1 MDYVYHMIPKKMTGE
16 VLISLNEIKLIHP
29 ELYKTYSKKY
39 SDHPKRSILLLKSIP
54 KLNCLWNDVIF
65 LLPLHPYYVYEALH
79 SLGVNIKRDLMF
91 YEIPTERLMKNKNA
105 VYFYN
110 KENYIGPASD
120 IPDEEIQIID
130 IISYPECS
138 VLPLDT
144 LAYFTEEH
152 KKGVNF
158 GMFAHIPHILSLG
171 NINIK
176 GVNMINWSVAPVQT
190 KLI

>member
-39 SDHPKRSILLLKSIP
+39 SDYPERPSLLLKSIP

-65 LLPLHPYYVYEALH
+65 LLPLHPYYVYEALN
-79 SLGVNIKRDLMF
+79 SLGVSIKKDLMF
-91 YEIPTERLMKNKNA
+91 YEIPTERLMNNKNT

-110 KENYIGPASD
+110 KEDYLGPASD
-120 IPDEEIQIID
+120 IPYEEIQIID
-130 IISYPECS
+130 IISYPECLA
-138 VLPLDT
+138 LPLDT

-176 GVNMINWSVAPVQT
+176 GVNKINWCAPVQT
-190 KLI
+190 

>member
-16 VLISLNEIKLIHP
+16 VLISLNEIKLIDS

-39 SDHPKRSILLLKSIP
+39 SDHPERPSLFLKRIP

-65 LLPLHPYYVYEALH
+65 LLPLHPYYVYEALY
-79 SLGVNIKRDLMF
+79 SLGLSIKKDLMF
-91 YEIPTERLMKNKNA
+91 YEIPTERLMKNKNG

-110 KENYIGPASD
+110 KENYRGPASD
-120 IPDEEIQIID
+120 IPDEEIQVID

-138 VLPLDT
+138 ALPSDA
-144 LAYFTEEH
+144 LAYFTEQH

-176 GVNMINWSVAPVQT
+176 GVNMINWSAAPVQ
-190 KLI
+190 I

>member
-1 MDYVYHMIPKKMTGE
+1 MDYVYHMVPKEMKGE
-16 VLISLNEIKLIHP
+16 VLTSLNEMKLIYP

-39 SDHPKRSILLLKSIP
+39 FNHPERESLLLRSIP
-54 KLNCLWNDVIF
+54 KLDCLWNDVIF
-65 LLPLHPYYVYEALH
+65 LLPLHPYYVYKALH
-79 SLGVNIKRDLMF
+79 SLGVSIREDLMF
-91 YEIPTERLMKNKNA
+91 YEIPTERLIDNQNA

-110 KENYIGPASD
+110 KKNYKGPAAN

-130 IISYPECS
+130 ITTYREC
-138 VLPLDT
+138 VALPSDT
-144 LAYFTEEH
+144 LAYFTDEH

-176 GVNMINWSVAPVQT
+176 DVNKINWSVVPV
-190 KLI
+190 KI

>member
-1 MDYVYHMIPKKMTGE
+1 MDYVYHMVPKEVKGE

-39 SDHPKRSILLLKSIP
+39 FNHPNRESLLLRSIP

-79 SLGVNIKRDLMF
+79 SLGVGIKKDLMF
-91 YEIPTERLMKNKNA
+91 YEISTERLMDNKNA

-110 KENYIGPASD
+110 KENYKGPAAD
-120 IPDEEIQIID
+120 IPNEEIQIID
-130 IISYPECS
+130 IISYQECLT
-138 VLPLDT
+138 LPLDT
-144 LAYFTEEH
+144 LTYFTEEH

-171 NINIK
+171 KINVK
-176 GVNMINWSVAPVQT
+176 DVKKINWSAAPFQT
-190 KLI
+190 